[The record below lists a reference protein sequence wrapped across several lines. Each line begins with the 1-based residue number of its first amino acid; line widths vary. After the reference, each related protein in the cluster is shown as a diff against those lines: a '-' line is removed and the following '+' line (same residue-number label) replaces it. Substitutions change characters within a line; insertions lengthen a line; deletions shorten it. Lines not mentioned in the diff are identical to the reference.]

1 MARER
6 KTSTSTRRTPTARS
20 SRTTS
25 TRLDRAESTSEARAS
40 RTGEDATTRR
50 SRRGAASQGGAADAV
65 RRNFTIKRAL
75 VIVVALAVIVFA
87 FRLCSSAMGVQVIIN
102 GNQYTL
108 RGEKTVN
115 TAAAECG
122 IPLNPGDLI
131 SIRGNVLTRHAGH
144 FSTTFGDSFAF
155 QKAFGFFF
163 LRYFSCHP
171 LSEHSENQLQII
183 HVIAKVLVFLGQ
195 SFKLFVF

>member
-87 FRLCSSAMGVQVIIN
+87 IGGAALASVIKMKSV
-102 GNQYTL
+102 
-108 RGEKTVN
+108 ESK
-115 TAAAECG
+115 
-122 IPLNPGDLI
+122 
-131 SIRGNVLTRHAGH
+131 
-144 FSTTFGDSFAF
+144 
-155 QKAFGFFF
+155 
-163 LRYFSCHP
+163 
-171 LSEHSENQLQII
+171 
-183 HVIAKVLVFLGQ
+183 
-195 SFKLFVF
+195 